1 MTEAPENLSAS
12 LLGNR
17 SSSRSVPTASNR
29 RQSVDSLVSSLDE
42 LSHHSQDLA
51 DALPNN
57 LGDTGSGA
65 PPTTR
70 ETFAQSQTVATD
82 ERPVSQ
88 IKCPKRK
95 FEFFVFLTDC
105 AALLST
111 LGLLI
116 FGLIVW
122 RSDGTQITEEDR
134 GTRGNTINV
143 LATVFPILFASVV
156 GRLVSEAARW
166 KLENGATV
174 RSLELLLGSRTVGAT
189 ALTLVQFRSFNIL
202 SIFLVFLWTFS
213 PLGTQSLLR
222 MNTSRLEPNMKS
234 TGLIYFDSGARS
246 QLADWGN
253 SEQIKN
259 DNMDIWG
266 NVKIPF
272 FNGVDENWKNIT
284 GDTAQNPYSALAG
297 IPLMHLNE
305 DNATFSLESDY
316 IHLEC
321 KNLTKIVRSVPSEDI
336 REDLISDEGL
346 RDFGTTYRAATNRSR
361 LLNGT
366 WHGYSSTR
374 SGSTATTWSLSLD
387 RFVDPVWF
395 AIRKDEPVNG
405 SENYPAIQP
414 DKAMRPILFQGESG
428 IEVGK
433 PTLLFQA
440 ASASSMHSPEGFIRT
455 YCGVRQRYVESKV
468 NCWRLSSDSRHN
480 CSVAAMRPSQRQ
492 HAPEA
497 VSQLS
502 FPPNFNY
509 LSREMPLTVGGIVSY
524 QSDVSLYYIQD
535 PTLRGMSSTERSFLE
550 NITEADV
557 SVRLSQLINTYMLLS
572 QLSFQITGSDAEAS
586 LETNQTVVAQS
597 SELVLRYSI
606 SKSWAAAFLFSSSL
620 LFLSAVVGVI
630 FKHWARGPEVLG
642 YVSTVIRDSKYISLA
657 SPSGWKDGVDLST
670 EIASQRIRFGVVM
683 TASEEKLAVGVG
695 KQEDTRHVKELDTS
709 DGSA

>member
-51 DALPNN
+51 DAVPNN

-122 RSDGTQITEEDR
+122 RSDGTQITEENR

-253 SEQIKN
+253 SEVSGSSVVYTYSKFRSLATLYTSLVAAPQQIKN

-284 GDTAQNPYSALAG
+284 
-297 IPLMHLNE
+297 

-321 KNLTKIVRSVPSEDI
+321 KNLTKIVRSVTSEDI

-346 RDFGTTYRAATNRSR
+346 KDFGTTYRAATNRSR

-395 AIRKDEPVNG
+395 AIK
-405 SENYPAIQP
+405 NYPVIQP

>member
-17 SSSRSVPTASNR
+17 LSSRSVSTSSNR
-29 RQSVDSLVSSLDE
+29 RQPVDSLVISLDE
-42 LSHHSQDLA
+42 LSHHSQDPV
-51 DALPNN
+51 DAVPNN
-57 LGDTGSGA
+57 PDDTGSGA
-65 PPTTR
+65 SRLSR

-88 IKCPKRK
+88 IRCPKRK

-111 LGLLI
+111 LGLLV

-122 RSDGTQITEEDR
+122 RSDGTQITEKDR
-134 GTRGNTINV
+134 GTRVNTINV

-156 GRLVSEAARW
+156 DRLVSEAARW

-174 RSLELLLGSRTVGAT
+174 RSLEQLLGSRTVGAA

-202 SIFLVFLWTFS
+202 SIMLVFLWAFS

-222 MNTSRLEPNMKS
+222 MNTSRLEPSMKS
-234 TGLIYFDSGARS
+234 TSLIYFDSGARS

-253 SEQIKN
+253 SEVSGSSVVYTYSKFRSLATLYTSLVAAPQQIKD

-284 GDTAQNPYSALAG
+284 SDTAQHPYSALAG

-321 KNLTKIVRSVPSEDI
+321 KNLTKIVRSVTPEDI

-346 RDFGTTYRAATNRSR
+346 KDFGTTYRAATNRSR

-366 WHGYSSTR
+366 WHGYSPTR
-374 SGSTATTWSLSLD
+374 SSSTATTWSLALD
-387 RFVDPVWF
+387 RFIDPIWF
-395 AIRKDEPVNG
+395 AIRKDENGNESERYPV
-405 SENYPAIQP
+405 IRP
-414 DKAMRPILFQGESG
+414 DEAMRPILFQGESG

-440 ASASSMHSPEGFIRT
+440 ASASSMHSPEGFIRA
-455 YCGVRQRYVESKV
+455 YYGVTQRYVESRV
-468 NCWRLSSDSRHN
+468 NC
-480 CSVAAMRPSQRQ
+480 
-492 HAPEA
+492 
-497 VSQLS
+497 
-502 FPPNFNY
+502 
-509 LSREMPLTVGGIVSY
+509 
-524 QSDVSLYYIQD
+524 
-535 PTLRGMSSTERSFLE
+535 
-550 NITEADV
+550 
-557 SVRLSQLINTYMLLS
+557 
-572 QLSFQITGSDAEAS
+572 
-586 LETNQTVVAQS
+586 
-597 SELVLRYSI
+597 
-606 SKSWAAAFLFSSSL
+606 
-620 LFLSAVVGVI
+620 
-630 FKHWARGPEVLG
+630 
-642 YVSTVIRDSKYISLA
+642 
-657 SPSGWKDGVDLST
+657 
-670 EIASQRIRFGVVM
+670 
-683 TASEEKLAVGVG
+683 
-695 KQEDTRHVKELDTS
+695 
-709 DGSA
+709 